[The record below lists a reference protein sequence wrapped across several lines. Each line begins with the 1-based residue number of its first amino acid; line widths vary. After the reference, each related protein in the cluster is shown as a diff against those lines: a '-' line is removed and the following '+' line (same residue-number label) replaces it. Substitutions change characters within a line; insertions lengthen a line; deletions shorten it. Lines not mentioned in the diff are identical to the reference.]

1 MNKFK
6 KYFLESKSPIEKK
19 LENFPKYCRRQTLS
33 KFMVRHE
40 LFKMQCHVKGS
51 IVECG
56 VHEGGGLM
64 TWANLSAII
73 EPHNYSRKIIGF
85 DTFSGFPSST
95 KKDLKKFSQKG
106 KFKENY
112 NTYEDIRKCVEI
124 YDSNRSLN
132 HVEKV
137 TLVKGNAEKT
147 IPNFIKMNKHFIA
160 SLIWLDFDIYKPT
173 FIALKH
179 LLPRVA
185 KGSIIAFDEL
195 NNPMWPGETLAALEN
210 NILTLGKL
218 KCFNYEPNISYIVV
232 E

>member
-1 MNKFK
+1 MNKFE
-6 KYFLESKSPIEKK
+6 KYFLESKTTTEKK
-19 LENFPKYCRRQTLS
+19 LDNFAKYCRRQTLT

-40 LFKMQCHVKGS
+40 LFKMQADIKGS

-85 DTFSGFPSST
+85 DTFSGFPSYN

-112 NTYEDIRKCVEI
+112 NTYDDIKNSVKI
-124 YDSNRSLN
+124 FDSNRSLN
-132 HVEKV
+132 HIEKV
-137 TLVKGNAEKT
+137 ELVKGNAEKT
-147 IPNFIKMNKHFIA
+147 IPLFLKRNKHFIA

-173 FIALKH
+173 SVALKH
-179 LLPRVA
+179 FLPRVT
-185 KGSIIAFDEL
+185 KGSVIAFDEL
-195 NNPMWPGETLAALEN
+195 NNPMWPGETLAAIEN
-210 NILTLGKL
+210 NILSLGKL